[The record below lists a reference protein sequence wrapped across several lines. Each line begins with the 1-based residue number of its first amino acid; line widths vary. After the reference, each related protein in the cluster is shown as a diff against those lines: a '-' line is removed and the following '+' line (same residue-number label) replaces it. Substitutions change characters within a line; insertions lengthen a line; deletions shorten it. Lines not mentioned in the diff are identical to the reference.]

1 MNHHIS
7 QTENKFFAYWI
18 FIFGLFKSNIEVRQ
32 DTPDFLTAHLGLM
45 YIISLNIDW
54 TLFAEGH
61 QHHKMNKKF
70 LPTSRNVLPTFETF
84 CPVAVHFAQ
93 TIVHF
98 PTFKIRPEKGV
109 FWGGAFF
116 VYVHIPKRSVW
127 LLSKEHGLVV
137 VFWAKWVPIWKK
149 WDPSGQFVR
158 KVGKSALELGNKKLI
173 IS

>member
-1 MNHHIS
+1 MNHHIA

-93 TIVHF
+93 TVVHF
-98 PTFKIRPEKGV
+98 PTFKIRPEKGE

-116 VYVHIPKRSVW
+116 VYVHIPKRKFVTAEQRTWVGGGILGKMSPYLEKMRSIW
-127 LLSKEHGLVV
+127 AICSK
-137 VFWAKWVPIWKK
+137 
-149 WDPSGQFVR
+149 SGQKCSR
-158 KVGKSALELGNKKLI
+158 IGE
-173 IS
+173 